1 MTEPTSLKYTF
12 MKSYLAPIIIL
23 FSLFITIA
31 GCSSTK
37 QTNDPVSTA
46 QTDDTAEE
54 WIKVNIN
61 EAIYFHFEKEDSV
74 WAGTFRTYT
83 LNDENEK
90 VVNQQYVSANDSSW
104 SDFQQ
109 FVDFLNIYEIG
120 PQYEIEDWVPDSG
133 TLPRRVYNFEVFDGE
148 NTHSFSYQDPINGIR
163 DYWQAQNLLT
173 FMTLVESDLQW
184 VESTSEP

>member
-1 MTEPTSLKYTF
+1 
-12 MKSYLAPIIIL
+12 MKSYLAAFTLL
-23 FSLFITIA
+23 FSLVFLIT

-37 QTNDPVSTA
+37 HANDSNSTA

-61 EAIYFHFEKEDSV
+61 EAIYFHFEKEDSE
-74 WAGTFRTYT
+74 WTGTFRTYK
-83 LNDENEK
+83 LNAENEK
-90 VVNQQYVSANDSSW
+90 VVDQQYVSANDSSW

-120 PQYEIEDWVPDSG
+120 PQNEIEDWVPDSG

-148 NTHSFSYQDPINGIR
+148 TIHSFSYQDPINGIR
-163 DYWQAQNLLT
+163 DFWQVQNLLT
-173 FMTLVESDLQW
+173 FMTLVENDLQW
-184 VESTSEP
+184 VESGNEP